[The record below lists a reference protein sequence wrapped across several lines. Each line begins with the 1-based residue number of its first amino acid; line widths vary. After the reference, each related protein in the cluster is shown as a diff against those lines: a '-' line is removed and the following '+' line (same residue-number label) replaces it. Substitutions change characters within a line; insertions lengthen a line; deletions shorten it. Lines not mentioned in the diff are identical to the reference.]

1 MHWLLVTLLFV
12 SAAELTGRA
21 AVIDGDTIEIHGER
35 IRLHGIDAPES
46 GQQCRDADGAPW
58 PCGQQASIALDDFL
72 AAGRPTHCTMVD
84 RDQWGRIVAIC
95 IRNDGADVNDWLVR
109 QGWALDW
116 PRYSDGAYRQAQDE
130 ARINRRGMWQ
140 GEFVDPWDWRAG
152 ARLDWAVGREPPDP
166 DCVIKGNISRSG
178 ERIYHVPGQQH
189 YDQTHIDESRGQR
202 WFCSEEEAQAAGWRR
217 ALR

>member
-1 MHWLLVTLLFV
+1 
-12 SAAELTGRA
+12 
-21 AVIDGDTIEIHGER
+21 
-35 IRLHGIDAPES
+35 
-46 GQQCRDADGAPW
+46 
-58 PCGQQASIALDDFL
+58 
-72 AAGRPTHCTMVD
+72 
-84 RDQWGRIVAIC
+84 
-95 IRNDGADVNDWLVR
+95 VR

-130 ARINRRGMWQ
+130 ARINRRGIWQ
-140 GEFVDPWDWRAG
+140 GKFVDPWDWRAG
-152 ARLDWAVGREPPDP
+152 ARLGWTVGREPPDP

-217 ALR
+217 ARR